1 MSTSIWL
8 VDDHPVVRAGLKA
21 YLDLQDGFTVVA
33 EAGSLAE
40 ARALTDSPS
49 PDLVLLDVNLPDGN
63 GLHLIEELHALATE
77 PKVLILTSFLDDG
90 AVREAM
96 RRGAAGYVL
105 KHEGPAALVD
115 HVRAALRGEVPMDPR
130 AVRAL
135 ARPRVDPL
143 SGLTPREREV
153 LDGIARGLSNQE
165 IAAEL
170 GIAEP
175 TVKTHAGNIFGKLGV
190 ESRTQAAL
198 IAKEH
203 ER

>member
-1 MSTSIWL
+1 MSASIWL

-21 YLDLQDGFTVVA
+21 YLDLQDDLNVVA

-40 ARALTDSPS
+40 ARALTDAPR
-49 PDLVLLDVNLPDGN
+49 PDLVLLDVKLPDGS
-63 GLHLIEELHALATE
+63 GLTLIDELRALASE
-77 PKVLILTSFLDDG
+77 PRILVLTSFVDDA

-135 ARPRVDPL
+135 ARPRRDPL
-143 SGLTPREREV
+143 AELTPREREV
-153 LDGIARGLSNQE
+153 LQGIARGLSNQE
-165 IAAEL
+165 IASEL

-175 TVKTHAGNIFGKLGV
+175 TVKTHAGSIFGKLGV
-190 ESRTQAAL
+190 DSRTQAAL
-198 IAKEH
+198 IAKDH
-203 ER
+203 ED

>member
-1 MSTSIWL
+1 MSASIWL

-21 YLDLQDGFTVVA
+21 YLDLQPDLTVVA

-40 ARALTDSPS
+40 ARALTDAPA
-49 PDLVLLDVNLPDGN
+49 PDLVLLDVKLPDGS
-63 GLHLIEELHALATE
+63 GLHLIDALRALPSE
-77 PKVLILTSFLDDG
+77 PRVLVLTSFLDDA

-96 RRGAAGYVL
+96 RRGATGYVL
-105 KHEGPAALVD
+105 KHEGPSALVD

-135 ARPRVDPL
+135 ARPRHDPL
-143 SGLTPREREV
+143 ADLTPREREV
-153 LDGIARGLSNQE
+153 LQGIARGLSNQE

-198 IAKEH
+198 IAKDH
-203 ER
+203 EI